1 MVKEEWFTKMDKFMR
16 ETSLTVEK
24 MGMEFTNGRTI
35 RLLKG
40 NMCKIK
46 SMDSVN
52 MWIQTGR
59 YSKEN
64 GVVERCKA
72 RA

>member
-52 MWIQTGR
+52 M
-59 YSKEN
+59 
-64 GVVERCKA
+64 
-72 RA
+72 